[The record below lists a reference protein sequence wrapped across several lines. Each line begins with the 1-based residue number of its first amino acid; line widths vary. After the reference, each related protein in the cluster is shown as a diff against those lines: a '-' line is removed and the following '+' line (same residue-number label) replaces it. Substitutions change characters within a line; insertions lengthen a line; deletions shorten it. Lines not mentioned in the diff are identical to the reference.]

1 MARAAHNGT
10 KTQARRLLKPQPP
23 EDCGRLIVGSFHPTV
38 IDRHGEEQPGP
49 ETFGVYSEDGAWS
62 LRCPYGEPGD
72 LLWVKEP
79 WRVEVL
85 YDDLPPGLLPSVALP
100 DYEVGGYVGP
110 RPVLARP
117 GRYRHARFMPQR
129 FSRTLLE
136 VAQVRVELVASITE
150 DDALAEGVCDGGDV
164 QREDDGTE
172 YRLHSATCCREAFG
186 DIWDSI
192 HGTGAFDR
200 DAWVWAITFRRI
212 EP

>member
-1 MARAAHNGT
+1 
-10 KTQARRLLKPQPP
+10 LLKPQPP

-100 DYEVGGYVGP
+100 DYEVGGYESSVT
-110 RPVLARP
+110 
-117 GRYRHARFMPQR
+117 PQ
-129 FSRTLLE
+129 
-136 VAQVRVELVASITE
+136 
-150 DDALAEGVCDGGDV
+150 
-164 QREDDGTE
+164 
-172 YRLHSATCCREAFG
+172 
-186 DIWDSI
+186 
-192 HGTGAFDR
+192 
-200 DAWVWAITFRRI
+200 
-212 EP
+212 